1 MKQEEVELGVY
12 SCLEMIPYIIDS
24 GASEILMNISL
35 LCKETSV
42 NCYVDSIVD
51 VKQLFKTKLFNS
63 CRLLENSFYT
73 TPATKQITTMMW
85 PEGE

>member
-1 MKQEEVELGVY
+1 MNDQEDELGVF

-35 LCKETSV
+35 LCKGTSLS
-42 NCYVDSIVD
+42 CYADSIID
-51 VKQLFKTKLFNS
+51 VKQLLKTKLYNTG
-63 CRLLENSFYT
+63 RLMENSFYT